1 MKKYDCSKTLDY
13 VHEVARACD
22 KYVSCSSGCP
32 LINRVCTN
40 ITNVTQEDIDAIQEW
55 SDENPE
61 APKLTKKDRAFL
73 EAFDICGDRAIRKD
87 RFGNAYYAYDGIRSR
102 LASGMFESLEA
113 DTTTNFEELLKLE
126 VEEEE

>member
-22 KYVSCSSGCP
+22 KYVSCANGCP

-40 ITNVTQEDIDAIQEW
+40 ITNVTQEDIDAVQMW
-55 SDENPE
+55 SDEHPE
-61 APKLTKKDRAFL
+61 VTKLTKKDRLFL
-73 EAFDICGDRAIRKD
+73 EAFDIRGDRAIRKD
-87 RFGNAYYAYDGIRSR
+87 RFGNAYYAYGGLGSR
-102 LASGMFESLEA
+102 LASGMFESIEA
-113 DTTTNFEELLKLE
+113 DTTTTFEELMKWD